1 MKEEFA
7 VAPKA
12 DTPAERWWA
21 MRLGEAAE
29 SLQANNFDVFV
40 AADCREAGRIFLQEI
55 LPATGAKTISFGG
68 SMTLAATG
76 VVEAVRED
84 ASLDVIDT
92 FDKSVGAEEALER
105 RRQALLSD
113 VFLAGTNALTECGK
127 LVNLDMIG
135 NRVGAI
141 NFGPKH
147 VVLFIGRNKLV
158 EDVAAAMDRIKNYA
172 SPTNTM
178 RLDKKTPCKMTSHCT
193 DCSSPDRIC
202 NVWTI
207 TEKSFPK
214 GRIRVVLINED
225 CGL

>member
-1 MKEEFA
+1 VKNTFS
-7 VAPKA
+7 VTPKA
-12 DTPAERWWA
+12 DTPVEKWWA
-21 MRLGEAAE
+21 LRLAEAAE
-29 SLQANNFDVFV
+29 SLQGNNFEVFV
-40 AADCREAGRIFLQEI
+40 AADCHEAGEVFLREI
-55 LPATGAKTISFGG
+55 LPATGASTVSFGG

-76 VVEAVRED
+76 IVDAVRQNP
-84 ASLDVIDT
+84 SLEVIDT
-92 FDKSVGAEEALER
+92 FDKSVSAEEALER

-113 VFLAGTNALTECGK
+113 LFLTGTNAVTACGK

-141 NFGPKH
+141 NFGPRH

-158 EDVAAAMDRIKNYA
+158 EDVPAAMDRIKDYA

-178 RLDKKTPCKMTSHCT
+178 RLEKKTPCRMTSHCT